1 MAKSEKL
8 LKIISSLI
16 ENGILTSKDIKN
28 EITNDLKFKKDK
40 LAGSLNLVTQD
51 EFEVLKKIVE
61 KQENII
67 KELQKK
73 TKSKKA
79 KKS

>member
-1 MAKSEKL
+1 MAKSEKI
-8 LKIISSLI
+8 LKIISNLI
-16 ENGILTSKDIKN
+16 ENGILTSKDIKK

-73 TKSKKA
+73 KKI
-79 KKS
+79 

>member
-1 MAKSEKL
+1 MSKSEKL

-16 ENGILTSKDIKN
+16 ENGILTSKDIKK

-51 EFEVLKKIVE
+51 EFKVLKKIVE